1 MVIILLY
8 TSAEANKLLHK
19 LNEEKLNIE
28 SLEHQSCV
36 FHCAMG
42 EKPDEVR
49 PDYDY
54 CATQEKLVELER
66 KIRKIKHAINLF
78 NISTLVQEF
87 NMTVDE
93 LLVYIPQLTAHKQKL
108 YNLQARLPKSRDN
121 SYRGNSSII
130 DYCMVNYDIT
140 RAREDYS
147 AVSDELSK
155 AQISL
160 DLLNNSI
167 KFEIEL

>member
-1 MVIILLY
+1 MLY
-8 TSAEANKLLHK
+8 TSAEVNKLLRK

-28 SLEHQSCV
+28 SLERQSCI

-42 EKPDEVR
+42 EIPDEVR

-54 CATQEKLVELER
+54 SSTQDNLLKLER

-78 NISTLVQEF
+78 NISTIVQEF
-87 NMTVDE
+87 NMTIDE
-93 LLVYIPQLTAHKQKL
+93 LLVYIPQLSARKQKL
-108 YNLQARLPKSRDN
+108 YNMQARLPKSRDN
-121 SYRGNSSII
+121 SYRGNPSII
-130 DYCMVNYDIT
+130 DYCMVNYGIAS
-140 RAREDYS
+140 AREEYS

-155 AQISL
+155 AQIAL